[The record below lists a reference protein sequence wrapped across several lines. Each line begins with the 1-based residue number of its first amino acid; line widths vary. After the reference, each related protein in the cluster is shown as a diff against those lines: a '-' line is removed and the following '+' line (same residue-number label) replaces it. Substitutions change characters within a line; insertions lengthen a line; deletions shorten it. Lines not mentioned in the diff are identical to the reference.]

1 MKSVALSEFEK
12 LDPLAPVR
20 PNLIL
25 KLKCDLIFI
34 KIGKMNNII
43 SGTIIP
49 NMFLK
54 VKCAVNN

>member
-34 KIGKMNNII
+34 KIGKMNIT